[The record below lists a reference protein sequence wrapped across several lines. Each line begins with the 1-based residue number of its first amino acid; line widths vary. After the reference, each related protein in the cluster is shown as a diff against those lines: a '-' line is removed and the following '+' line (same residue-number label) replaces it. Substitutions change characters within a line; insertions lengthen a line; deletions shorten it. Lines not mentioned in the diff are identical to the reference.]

1 MSRVT
6 IERDGLTLVG
16 DREEPFGEIYDM
28 AILMH
33 GFTANRNT
41 ELLRQIADDLRD
53 ENDAPSAEVG
63 SPAWAKQIFAKDVA
77 EIDQA
82 DALVVVAD
90 YVHANVDSGTA
101 FEVGYGYHAHKP
113 LIILQELADE
123 PLNLMIGQAAHYYTQ
138 SIASLATYDFTT
150 LPSNEFTGKT
160 F

>member
-1 MSRVT
+1 MRIYLAGPFLPEQIAR
-6 IERDGLTLVG
+6 IEKV
-16 DREEPFGEIYDM
+16 E
-28 AILMH
+28 A
-33 GFTANRNT
+33 A
-41 ELLRQIADDLRD
+41 LRQNPTVDSFFSPRQSD

-150 LPSNEFTGKT
+150 LPSNEF
-160 F
+160 

>member
-1 MSRVT
+1 MRIYLAGPFFSPEQIAR
-6 IERDGLTLVG
+6 IEKV
-16 DREEPFGEIYDM
+16 E
-28 AILMH
+28 A
-33 GFTANRNT
+33 A
-41 ELLRQIADDLRD
+41 LRQNPTVDSFFSPRQSD

-150 LPSNEFTGKT
+150 LPSNEF

>member
-1 MSRVT
+1 MRIYLAGPFFSPEQIAR
-6 IERDGLTLVG
+6 IEKV
-16 DREEPFGEIYDM
+16 E
-28 AILMH
+28 A
-33 GFTANRNT
+33 A
-41 ELLRQIADDLRD
+41 LRQNPTVDSFFSPRQSD

-150 LPSNEFTGKT
+150 LPSNEFTGKA

>member
-1 MSRVT
+1 MRIYLAGPFFSPEQIAR
-6 IERDGLTLVG
+6 IEKV
-16 DREEPFGEIYDM
+16 E
-28 AILMH
+28 A
-33 GFTANRNT
+33 A
-41 ELLRQIADDLRD
+41 LRQNPTVDSFFSPRQSD

-138 SIASLATYDFTT
+138 SIASLATYDLTT

>member
-1 MSRVT
+1 MRIYLAGPFFSPEQIVR
-6 IERDGLTLVG
+6 IEKV
-16 DREEPFGEIYDM
+16 E
-28 AILMH
+28 A
-33 GFTANRNT
+33 A
-41 ELLRQIADDLRD
+41 LRQNPTVDSFFSPRQSD

>member
-1 MSRVT
+1 MRIYLAGPFFSPEQIAR
-6 IERDGLTLVG
+6 IEKV
-16 DREEPFGEIYDM
+16 E
-28 AILMH
+28 A
-33 GFTANRNT
+33 A
-41 ELLRQIADDLRD
+41 LRQNPTVDSFFSPRQSD

-150 LPSNEFTGKT
+150 LPNNEFTGKT

>member
-1 MSRVT
+1 MRIYLAGPFFSPEQIAR
-6 IERDGLTLVG
+6 IEKV
-16 DREEPFGEIYDM
+16 E
-28 AILMH
+28 A
-33 GFTANRNT
+33 A
-41 ELLRQIADDLRD
+41 LRQNPTVDSFFSPRQSD

>member
-1 MSRVT
+1 MRIYLAGPFFSPEQIAR
-6 IERDGLTLVG
+6 IEKV
-16 DREEPFGEIYDM
+16 E
-28 AILMH
+28 A
-33 GFTANRNT
+33 A
-41 ELLRQIADDLRD
+41 LRQNPTVDSFFSPRQSD

-113 LIILQELADE
+113 LIILLELADE

-138 SIASLATYDFTT
+138 SIANLATYDFTT

>member
-1 MSRVT
+1 MRIYLAGPFFSPEQIAR
-6 IERDGLTLVG
+6 IEKV
-16 DREEPFGEIYDM
+16 E
-28 AILMH
+28 A
-33 GFTANRNT
+33 A
-41 ELLRQIADDLRD
+41 LRQNPTVDSFFSPRQSD

-101 FEVGYGYHAHKP
+101 FEVGYSYHAHKP

-150 LPSNEFTGKT
+150 LPSSEFTGKT

>member
-1 MSRVT
+1 MQIYLAGPFFSPEQIAR
-6 IERDGLTLVG
+6 IEKV
-16 DREEPFGEIYDM
+16 E
-28 AILMH
+28 A
-33 GFTANRNT
+33 A
-41 ELLRQIADDLRD
+41 LRQNPTVDSFFSPRQSD